1 MNGEKIEGKVFE
13 FTMTDILREY
23 TEQEDTDVAAAAEAL
38 LAYTAAAKAYFD
50 AEAELVTY
58 VDPTGRD
65 AYIAK
70 GEGITAV
77 PYTGADKV
85 SFRAMSL
92 LLNDL
97 VNIKIVTEGALPAG
111 AKLEV
116 ATSASFEDAVA
127 LNGTATE
134 DGTGTK
140 FIMDGISAVN
150 WSTDYYVRVVD
161 ADGKT
166 VSDTLC
172 YSVAAYY
179 GRMIDSDAATYR
191 LKALLSNLMAFH
203 ETVAAAD

>member
-1 MNGEKIEGKVFE
+1 MIEASVGALYGVGAARMRAFAKLGVHTVEDVLHHYPRAYEYRGNIKQLRECDGEGKSAV
-13 FTMTDILREY
+13 IL
-23 TEQEDTDVAAAAEAL
+23 TVA
-38 LAYTAAAKAYFD
+38 TAPRVHMIKR
-50 AEAELVTY
+50 
-58 VDPTGRD
+58 G
-65 AYIAK
+65 
-70 GEGITAV
+70 
-77 PYTGADKV
+77 
-85 SFRAMSL
+85 MSL
-92 LLNDL
+92 L
-97 VNIKIVTEGALPAG
+97 K
-111 AKLEV
+111 
-116 ATSASFEDAVA
+116 FR
-127 LNGTATE
+127 ATE